1 MTPRMSADL
10 HAQGIL
16 STSEA
21 IWVYNS
27 NGQVVANSAALI
39 KDGEPVF

>member
-1 MTPRMSADL
+1 MTPAMSVYL
-10 HAQGIL
+10 HTAGIL

-21 IWVYNS
+21 LWIYNS
-27 NGQVVANSAALI
+27 DGMVVANKAAMI